1 MKEDILSITTAHMG
15 GISEANTEFPLT
27 HCGQG

>member
-1 MKEDILSITTAHMG
+1 MKEGILSITTASTG
-15 GISEANTEFPLT
+15 GISEAGMDFPLT